1 VRVAVGV
8 IVGMPVPTG
17 VSDPVGV
24 TDGVEVVLGDGMAV
38 VVAVGEATTAVKKAA
53 EGMVQ
58 V

>member
-1 VRVAVGV
+1 MHFFRWQG
-8 IVGMPVPTG
+8 
-17 VSDPVGV
+17 VGV
-24 TDGVEVVLGDGMAV
+24 TDGVEV

>member
-1 VRVAVGV
+1 MRVTIGV

-38 VVAVGEATTAVKKAA
+38 VVAVGEATTAVK
-53 EGMVQ
+53 
-58 V
+58 